1 MREGVGEGG
10 EGRMRESGREN
21 EREIVCVQERERR
34 GGRMREGVRESVEG
48 RMRESVRKRE
58 RGEGG

>member
-34 GGRMREGVRESVEG
+34 GERVREKVQ
-48 RMRESVRKRE
+48 K
-58 RGEGG
+58 GG